1 MRSREARLRDGDST
15 VENIGKEAAQIQWKK
30 ENLAKNRNKNKAFQI
45 VCNYKLFLTMV
56 YIMLK
61 FFTRLI

>member
-30 ENLAKNRNKNKAFQI
+30 SLENTSKNKAFQM
-45 VCNYKLFLTMV
+45 VCNYTLT
-56 YIMLK
+56 
-61 FFTRLI
+61 

>member
-30 ENLAKNRNKNKAFQI
+30 KFSREHKQKQNISNGMQLNTINTFLFSYFSNKFK
-45 VCNYKLFLTMV
+45 FL
-56 YIMLK
+56 
-61 FFTRLI
+61 

>member
-30 ENLAKNRNKNKAFQI
+30 SLQRTQAKTKHFKRSVITHLLKTVLSFPKGL
-45 VCNYKLFLTMV
+45 YKV
-56 YIMLK
+56 KI
-61 FFTRLI
+61 

>member
-30 ENLAKNRNKNKAFQI
+30 SLQRTQAKQSISNGLQL
-45 VCNYKLFLTMV
+45 YTYLKLF
-56 YIMLK
+56 
-61 FFTRLI
+61 

>member
-30 ENLAKNRNKNKAFQI
+30 SLQRTQAKTKHFKRSAVIHLRKTI
-45 VCNYKLFLTMV
+45 
-56 YIMLK
+56 LK
-61 FFTRLI
+61 FSKGLYKA

>member
-30 ENLAKNRNKNKAFQI
+30 KLREHKQKQSISNGMQL
-45 VCNYKLFLTMV
+45 YTYLKLF
-56 YIMLK
+56 
-61 FFTRLI
+61 